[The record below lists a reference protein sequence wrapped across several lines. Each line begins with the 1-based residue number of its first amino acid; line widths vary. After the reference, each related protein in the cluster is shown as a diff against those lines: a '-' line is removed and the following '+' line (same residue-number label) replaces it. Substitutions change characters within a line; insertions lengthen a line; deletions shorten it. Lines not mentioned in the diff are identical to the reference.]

1 MVRKNNAAGVYLF
14 KTLSDTVP
22 RRVTWEEIA
31 AALRDGRLKS
41 CCDEYRRL
49 AALAAGASDGEKSR
63 LKSMMSRIK
72 HTLPSFV
79 ASAELDGGRS
89 GKCVRGYT
97 GYVMADFDHI
107 PPERLAAAGQA
118 LKADPHT
125 LLSYVTVSGCGLRVI
140 ARVSCEVTA
149 ETFPH
154 VWKTVNGY
162 FAAVAGVPFDRQ
174 CSNATRMSCL
184 SHDPAAIYNPG
195 ALPVDVP
202 PPAAAPEKR
211 KGRPR
216 KTAAE
221 VAGRSARTMVEREG
235 AEYVAGG
242 RNKYVSRCI
251 YWMNR
256 FGIGAGQTLEWALK
270 EFADYNAAN
279 GGPLPGIVDSIYRNH
294 ADEHGTQSPSAGRT
308 RARNMAA
315 LREME
320 QWLSG
325 RYRIR
330 RNAITQYV
338 EISDVAKG
346 CKFTELS
353 DVLENSIWCDMLRDG
368 ISVDMP
374 MLRALLQ
381 SDFVPAYNPLRL
393 YLDTLPPWDG
403 TTDHIGRFLAMVHCK
418 GVEPGMF
425 DFYARRWLVGMI
437 SSVLDEK
444 AVNHE
449 ILVLLGRQG
458 TYKTSFM
465 NSILP
470 PCLRRYYCVKTN
482 AQRMGK
488 DDALALTENILINM
502 EEIDTMTRSE
512 VNQLKAMA
520 SIPYINERPP
530 YGRNKVRLPHIASFC
545 ATGNNLQF
553 LTDNTGNRRWL
564 VFEIESIDN
573 PLTASICYEG
583 IYAQLKSL
591 YEAGFKYWFDGEEIA
606 ALNKANMRFEAP
618 DMERELIVSHY
629 RKPAPYEP
637 CLYLSSSQIVARF
650 SPQLRLSAVNVGR
663 VMSELSFSQVRTSA
677 GRFWKVAEVPI
688 ASVGRFVPADAGVG
702 DDAPF

>member
-1 MVRKNNAAGVYLF
+1 MVEEN
-14 KTLSDTVP
+14 KTPCLSVFPTLASTSP
-22 RRVTWEEIA
+22 MPTSWEQIVQT
-31 AALRDGRLKS
+31 LKTPQMKQR
-41 CCDEYRRL
+41 CDEYRRL
-49 AALAAGASDGEKSR
+49 VKLRVTASGEEEAALKSQ
-63 LKSMMSRIK
+63 MSRIK
-72 HTLPSFV
+72 RQTPAFV
-79 ASAELDGGRS
+79 ASVELSGGRS
-89 GKCVRGYT
+89 KSCVRDYT
-97 GYVMADFDHI
+97 GFVMVDIDHI
-107 PPERLAAAGQA
+107 PAEKFSEAERIV
-118 LKADPHT
+118 KSDPHT
-125 LLSYVTVSGCGLRVI
+125 LFSYVTLSGCGLRVI
-140 ARVSCEVTA
+140 ARMA
-149 ETFPH
+149 ERITEKNFQKA
-154 VWKTVNGY
+154 WNTVNEYYATVTGL
-162 FAAVAGVPFDRQ
+162 PTDRQ

-184 SHDPAAIYNPG
+184 SHDPDVVYNPD
-195 ALPVDVP
+195 ATPFSLPDKPRREV
-202 PPAAAPEKR
+202 A
-211 KGRPR
+211 KGRPQKIDNAVR
-216 KTAAE
+216 AARE
-221 VAGRSARTMVEREG
+221 RVEREG
-235 AEYVAGG
+235 ISYISGEH
-242 RNKYVSRCI
+242 NKYVSRCI

-256 FGIGAGQTLEWALK
+256 FGVKESRTLEWALA

-338 EISDVAKG
+338 EISDVAEG

-437 SSVLDEK
+437 ASVLDEK

-553 LTDNTGNRRWL
+553 LSDTTGNRRWL

-591 YEAGFKYWFDGEEIA
+591 YDAGFKYWFDGEEIA

-618 DMERELIVSHY
+618 DVERELIVSHY

-688 ASVGRFVPADAGVG
+688 ASVGRFVPADAGAG
-702 DDAPF
+702 DDAPS